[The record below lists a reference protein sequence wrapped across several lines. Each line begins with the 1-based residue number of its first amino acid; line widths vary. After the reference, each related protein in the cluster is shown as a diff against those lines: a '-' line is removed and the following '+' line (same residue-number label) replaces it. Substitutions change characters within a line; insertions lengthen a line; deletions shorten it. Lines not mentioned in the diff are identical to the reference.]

1 MNRSHPTPGV
11 KRAPPADA
19 LGTALWL
26 SAHGL
31 WPVPITPPD
40 DATSPNPGK
49 APIGRRWGV
58 VRPSTRALFAIFKR
72 HPRAG
77 IGIVLGPASGVV
89 DLEVDDPRA
98 AGPLLDELFPQGL
111 PPTMGWMSSR
121 GEHRLFRWDDRLGP
135 SRSAGVHLA
144 GGALELRLGSGGGQG
159 GAVCPPSPLRD
170 GSPRRWNG
178 VWEIAPCPPALIG
191 VVERLADAPHARVA
205 RWPTPR
211 RDHDT
216 PARYGLAAL
225 GREAALV
232 RSAGPG
238 TRNEALIRSAFRLG
252 QLVGAGLIDRGV
264 VEAELAGAASE
275 VGLCEREAAGTI
287 RRGIDAGSQHP
298 RGPGAR
304 G

>member
-1 MNRSHPTPGV
+1 MSCGKLMLIGGFLFGN
-11 KRAPPADA
+11 
-19 LGTALWL
+19 
-26 SAHGL
+26 
-31 WPVPITPPD
+31 PVGRYW
-40 DATSPNPGK
+40 GK

-58 VRPSTRALFAIFKR
+58 VKPSTRALFAIFKR

-89 DLEVDDPRA
+89 DLEVDDLEA
-98 AGPLLDELFPQGL
+98 ARPLLEELFPRGL

-135 SRSAGVHLA
+135 SHSAVVHLA
-144 GGALELRLGSGGGQG
+144 GGALELRLGSGGRQVA
-159 GAVCPPSPLRD
+159 AVCPPSPTSD

-178 VWEIAPCPPALIG
+178 VWEIAPCPPALIE
-191 VVERLADAPHARVA
+191 VVERRIDAPHTRVA
-205 RWPTPR
+205 RPTPTRR
-211 RDHDT
+211 RDRDT
-216 PARYGLAAL
+216 LARYGLAAL
-225 GREAALV
+225 GRELALV

-252 QLVGAGLIDRGV
+252 QLVGAGLIERGV
-264 VEAELAGAASE
+264 VEAELAGAASDA
-275 VGLCEREAAGTI
+275 GLGAREAAATI